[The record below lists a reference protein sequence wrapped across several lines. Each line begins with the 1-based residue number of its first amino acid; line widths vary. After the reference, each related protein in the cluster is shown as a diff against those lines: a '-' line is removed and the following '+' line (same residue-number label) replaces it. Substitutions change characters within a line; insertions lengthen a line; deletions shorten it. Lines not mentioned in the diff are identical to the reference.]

1 MVLLIIL
8 GTALWVNLLLSV
20 HSGTT
25 CAYLSGL
32 ILGASLAVAVIVYA

>member
-8 GTALWVNLLLSV
+8 GIALWINLLLSIY
-20 HSGTT
+20 SGTT

-32 ILGASLAVAVIVYA
+32 ILGALLAVAVNVYA